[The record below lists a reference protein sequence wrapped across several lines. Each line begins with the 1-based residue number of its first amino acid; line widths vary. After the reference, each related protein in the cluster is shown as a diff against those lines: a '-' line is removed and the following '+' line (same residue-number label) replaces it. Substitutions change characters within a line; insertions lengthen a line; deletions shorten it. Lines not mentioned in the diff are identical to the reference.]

1 MRLGLGLGEMVVFR
15 EEIVVVVEESMAVA
29 ASEKVCAPCE
39 EGWRLWKAETG
50 RAFY

>member
-29 ASEKVCAPCE
+29 VAVAVAAS
-39 EGWRLWKAETG
+39 
-50 RAFY
+50 